1 MILLDDKMSFSVVF
15 IQIKV
20 FGFIIVIIIIIVMPA
35 LALISQQYH
44 VYDIDE
50 FRYML
55 EFLSLLHV
63 CQVQGFC

>member
-1 MILLDDKMSFSVVF
+1 MM
-15 IQIKV
+15 
-20 FGFIIVIIIIIVMPA
+20 MPA